1 MLFIKQKGTMKLKAL
16 ILFIFLLLILPSFIL
31 AAKKREIILSFG
43 AGYSMGLDSAARRFE
58 LDYRDEPPTLI
69 YFKENSGMKD
79 SLNFNL
85 QCFLTKNLGL
95 QLELSRQKAS
105 YFCHLEWYG
114 KWIDA
119 PTPEDP
125 GRQVYIEIN
134 HIEEPYRKPWT
145 VSSATLSVL
154 FAQRHSGSQRMYPYF
169 FAGVGFYL
177 LSGDEDLVLNRFRY
191 GPKKMNTKIK
201 FGAGLK
207 YRLNQKLG
215 LNLRTFCDACRRYRT
230 SSRYF
235 VGADQFDFYWYM
247 SEEKIGRI
255 GAAIVPSLSYLGIDL
270 SLEFWL

>member
-1 MLFIKQKGTMKLKAL
+1 MKFKAF
-16 ILFIFLLLILPSFIL
+16 ILFISLFLILPPFIL

-43 AGYSMGLDSAARRFE
+43 AGYSVSLDSASRRFE
-58 LDYRDEPPTLI
+58 FDYRDEPPTLI
-69 YFKENSGMKD
+69 YFKENAGMKD

-85 QCFLTKNLGL
+85 QCFFTTNWGV

-114 KWIDA
+114 KWINA
-119 PTPEDP
+119 PTWDDPE
-125 GRQVYIEIN
+125 RQVYIEIN

-145 VSSATLSVL
+145 VSSATLSML
-154 FAQRHSGSQRMYPYF
+154 FAQRYSGRQRMYPYF
-169 FAGVGFYL
+169 FAGAGLYL

-215 LNLRTFCDACRRYRT
+215 LNLRTFCDSCRRYTTAR
-230 SSRYF
+230 SGYFRY
-235 VGADQFDFYWYM
+235 VGADQFDFEWYM
-247 SEEKIGRI
+247 SEGKIGRI
-255 GAAIVPSLSYLGIDL
+255 GRAIVRTLSYVGIDL